1 MQYKAAGKRYRV
13 NWDDLRYFLAVQRGG
28 NLARAA
34 RALRINATTVGRRLV
49 ALEEHVGARLFDRT
63 PEGYV
68 LTRAGHELLPAAERM
83 EADAL
88 AIERQ
93 VSGADQRLSG
103 GLRLSTTEMLGT
115 RFISPFLAR
124 FSKKHPEIRVEL
136 SCTNVPANLG
146 RREADIALRL
156 SRPREENLIVKRLG
170 DVPLSL

>member
-1 MQYKAAGKRYRV
+1 M